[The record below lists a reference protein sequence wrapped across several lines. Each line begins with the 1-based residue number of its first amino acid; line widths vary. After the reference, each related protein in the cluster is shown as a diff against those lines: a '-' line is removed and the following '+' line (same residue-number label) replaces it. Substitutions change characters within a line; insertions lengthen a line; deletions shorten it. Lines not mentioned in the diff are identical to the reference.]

1 MRFSSFPYYTFA
13 MIKLREI
20 CLLAVVLVPAAGC
33 KAYRERRAL
42 AVAADSART
51 DSIARAQQDSI
62 NRARPDYVVDSIFTP
77 EEGLKRFRKTVPGDS
92 ATRLVGGSA
101 TREALV
107 RRFVTALAKSDTNDL
122 RAMVVHGREFAD
134 LYYMDSPYSHPPY
147 QQQAGM
153 AWTLIQNPSIGGLT
167 RLLQKFGGKSI
178 RYVSHKCDPKV
189 EHEGKTTR
197 YAGCLIVLVE
207 PDGKEYTRRYFGS
220 VIEIGGQFKF
230 LSYSNQL

>member
-1 MRFSSFPYYTFA
+1 MTTR
-13 MIKLREI
+13 RQ
-20 CLLAVVLVPAAGC
+20 LLLILPVVLALGAC
-33 KAYRERRAL
+33 KEYREQRA
-42 AVAADSART
+42 ARIAADSVRRDSTERAR
-51 DSIARAQQDSI
+51 QDSI
-62 NRARPDYVVDSIFTP
+62 NRARPDYVIDSIFTP

-92 ATRLVGGSA
+92 ATRLVGGS
-101 TREALV
+101 TSREALV
-107 RRFVTALAKSDTNDL
+107 RRFVTALAKNDTNDL

-167 RLLQKFGGKSI
+167 RLIQKFGGKPI
-178 RYVSHKCDPKV
+178 KYVSHKCDPKSI
-189 EHEGKTTR
+189 HEGRTTR

-220 VIEIGGQFKF
+220 IIEIGGQFKF

>member
-1 MRFSSFPYYTFA
+1 M
-13 MIKLREI
+13 MKLREI

-134 LYYMDSPYSHPPY
+134 
-147 QQQAGM
+147 
-153 AWTLIQNPSIGGLT
+153 
-167 RLLQKFGGKSI
+167 
-178 RYVSHKCDPKV
+178 
-189 EHEGKTTR
+189 
-197 YAGCLIVLVE
+197 
-207 PDGKEYTRRYFGS
+207 
-220 VIEIGGQFKF
+220 
-230 LSYSNQL
+230 